1 MDKKQKILDII
12 CDDLYVP
19 MKFKELAVL
28 LSVPKQDIEQLKQIL
43 DCLVSEGKII
53 LTQKNKYIPVNE
65 NEFITGFF
73 SSKDKGFGFVLSDS
87 SDDVFISSENT
98 KGALN
103 GDKVTAAIT
112 ISKKGDKKREGKI
125 IRIIERANEF
135 VVGTYVDGKNFGFVV
150 PDDKRIT
157 SDIYIPKSKNSDAKN
172 KQKVVAKI
180 NIWPEKGKKPEG
192 EITEI
197 LGNRGDIGLDVLCIL
212 KRYGLNDSFPETVTS
227 QIQNIQYEITENDIN
242 ERTDFRGLTVI
253 TIDGADSKDLDD
265 AISIS
270 KENDIYNLGVHIA
283 DVSHYVKENSPIDKE
298 ALARG
303 TSVYFTDR
311 VIPMLPKELSNGIC
325 SLNPGCDRLTLSV
338 IMTIDKNGNMTDHY
352 ITESI
357 INSKKRMT
365 YDEVTGIIDGNSDLC
380 KKYSD
385 IKNDIMTM
393 LELSKIL
400 KLKRQS
406 MGSIDFN
413 FPETKITVDEK
424 GKPINV
430 YKYTPT
436 VSNSIIEEFMLMANK
451 TVAEDYFWLE
461 LPFVYRIHEKPSQ
474 DKLNTFNEF
483 LKPLNLHIKGEQPHS
498 MEYSKMLEKIKGTEK
513 ELLISKVMLRSLMKA
528 KYSPANAGHFGLAFK
543 YYCHFTSPIRRYPD
557 LLIHRIIKENIK
569 YGFDEQR
576 LNYLKG
582 FVVYAAEKSSE
593 TEINAMEAER
603 AVEDMKKAEYMKQH
617 IGEVFEGII
626 SSVTNFGFFTEL
638 ENGIE
643 GLVRVADLVD
653 DYYIFDDKN
662 FTLTGEHTKK
672 TYGIGDK
679 IDIVVTNVNVASAQI
694 DFYPAKEFYYE

>member
-87 SDDVFISSENT
+87 GDDVFISSENT

-413 FPETKITVDEK
+413 FPETKISVDEK
-424 GKPINV
+424 
-430 YKYTPT
+430 
-436 VSNSIIEEFMLMANK
+436 
-451 TVAEDYFWLE
+451 
-461 LPFVYRIHEKPSQ
+461 
-474 DKLNTFNEF
+474 
-483 LKPLNLHIKGEQPHS
+483 
-498 MEYSKMLEKIKGTEK
+498 
-513 ELLISKVMLRSLMKA
+513 
-528 KYSPANAGHFGLAFK
+528 
-543 YYCHFTSPIRRYPD
+543 
-557 LLIHRIIKENIK
+557 
-569 YGFDEQR
+569 
-576 LNYLKG
+576 
-582 FVVYAAEKSSE
+582 
-593 TEINAMEAER
+593 
-603 AVEDMKKAEYMKQH
+603 
-617 IGEVFEGII
+617 
-626 SSVTNFGFFTEL
+626 
-638 ENGIE
+638 
-643 GLVRVADLVD
+643 
-653 DYYIFDDKN
+653 
-662 FTLTGEHTKK
+662 
-672 TYGIGDK
+672 
-679 IDIVVTNVNVASAQI
+679 
-694 DFYPAKEFYYE
+694 